1 MGTEKNGCEKKCAF
15 DRHEEC
21 PACVQ
26 NMSHEACTRHFLDRS
41 HASIPRLD
49 TEILVRFPRKNSVV
63 ALFMCSLLGIF
74 YFILCLLEA
83 IANIFS
89 TFFSCN

>member
-49 TEILVRFPRKNSVV
+49 TEILLSSLPPKELSCGPVHVLTPGHI
-63 ALFMCSLLGIF
+63 LFHFVFVGGDCQYLFHIF
-74 YFILCLLEA
+74 
-83 IANIFS
+83 
-89 TFFSCN
+89 